1 MILVFTEPTT
11 QEGAKQTNK
20 YHRVQVQDAKR
31 QGIYKRLM
39 RDQEPAKGTSEPSL
53 KE

>member
-20 YHRVQVQDAKR
+20 YHMVQIQDAKR
-31 QGIYKRLM
+31 QGIYKRL
-39 RDQEPAKGTSEPSL
+39 RDREPAKGTSEPSL